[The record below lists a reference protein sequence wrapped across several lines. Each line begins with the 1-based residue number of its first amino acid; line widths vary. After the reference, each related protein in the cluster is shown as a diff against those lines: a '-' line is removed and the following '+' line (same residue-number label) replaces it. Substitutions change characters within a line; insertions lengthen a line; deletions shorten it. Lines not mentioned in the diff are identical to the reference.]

1 MRALRKGESSK
12 SVSACTLDNDHWL
25 CEAQRV
31 PSPHFCER
39 PAGEKVE
46 LIVIHCISLPR
57 GSEDIESIHGL
68 FLGTLDTSAHE
79 SFSDLEGLK
88 VSSHLLIDRQGNS
101 YQYVPFDKAA
111 WHAGESTW
119 RGKTHC
125 NNFSIG
131 IELQGTD
138 DQAFEEAQYITLV
151 ETLRTLVAHYPRLG
165 AQSVAGHCHIAPGRK
180 TDPGTKF
187 DWKRVSHELRS
198 TGHQA

>member
-1 MRALRKGESSK
+1 MSE
-12 SVSACTLDNDHWL
+12 CTLGEDHWIR
-25 CEAQRV
+25 EAKRL
-31 PSPHFCER
+31 PSLHYSKR
-39 PAGEKVE
+39 PPGTDVE

-57 GSEDIESIHGL
+57 GSADVQATHEL
-68 FLGTLDTSAHE
+68 FLGTLDTTLHD

-119 RGKTHC
+119 RGRRDC
-125 NNFSIG
+125 NRFSIG

-138 DQAFEEAQYITLV
+138 EDTFEEAQYITLG

-180 TDPGTKF
+180 TDPGIKF